1 MFMGCHMDA
10 KRLPMNDRVAHF
22 LSRIEASRNL
32 PSLPQVLLKLIEA
45 CRNEETTIRDIAQII
60 SGDSALSARILG
72 IVNSPFYRRA
82 EKIIRVDDALFQ
94 LGRDSVRNIAVSA
107 SIHQVFSKVNN
118 QSLFSM
124 KLYWRHA
131 LLCAVL
137 ARRLADKA
145 SYKAAELSF
154 LSGILHDVG
163 RMVLWVNFP
172 EEYGKVLKAAGS
184 QSELLL
190 EGELKMGITHSEV
203 GSWLLNRWGLDAFT
217 VDAVRYHHEPLER
230 IHNAFP
236 LVKIV
241 YAANLLSSDIPESD
255 FSRYKV
261 IRELFGISFT
271 DITEMISSAEEE
283 VRELAESL
291 DIQIDPVDIHR
302 QPLDRKDEEKK
313 EELTG
318 EVRDVALLQT
328 AMQSLLEAP
337 DRDAIQKAARQ
348 GIEILFSTH
357 AVLLF
362 LLDRDRELLILQDI
376 EGSKLSSGQ
385 ELTIPMGRNE
395 SLPVRALQQKAI
407 LGTLER
413 RDQGGLTIMDEML
426 VHYLASQEILCLP
439 LVNQKEAV
447 GVFVIGT
454 DRASAPSLAA
464 QSRLLAL
471 FADQV
476 SMAMRLEQLRKAQVR
491 LYQAGRLA
499 ASAALARKVAHEV
512 NNPLSIIKNYLKIL
526 GMKLGADNL
535 AQDELRI
542 VNEEIDRVALII
554 RQLTDLTSEKDRVRQ
569 TVDVNSL
576 LRDLA
581 TIIEKSFSTGNRIL
595 FHLDLDPSLPGLVT
609 DRNGLKQVLINLL
622 KNAIEAMKQG
632 GNLFVRTKY
641 LVSKDLAELAGK
653 QEGKAEQHI
662 EISVRDDG
670 PGIPEAVR
678 QRLFEPY
685 VTTKG
690 EGHSGLGLSVVY
702 SIVKDLGGAI
712 QCETAEGKGTAFI
725 IRFPLNGTTK
735 TA

>member
-10 KRLPMNDRVAHF
+10 KRSPMNDRAAHF

-107 SIHQVFSKVNN
+107 SIHQVFSKVNG

-137 ARRLADKA
+137 ARRLADKI

-172 EEYGKVLKAAGS
+172 EEYGKVLKAAGN
-184 QSELLL
+184 QSEHLL

-230 IHNAFP
+230 IHNSFP

-291 DIQIDPVDIHR
+291 GIQIDPVDIHR

-348 GIEILFSTH
+348 GIEILFSTP

-376 EGSKLSSGQ
+376 EGSKLSTGQ

-464 QSRLLAL
+464 QSRLLVL

-725 IRFPLNGTTK
+725 IRFPLNGITK

>member
-1 MFMGCHMDA
+1 MNA
-10 KRLPMNDRVAHF
+10 KRSPLDDRAAYF

-45 CRNEETTIRDIAQII
+45 CRNEQTSIQEIAQII

-82 EKIIRVDDALFQ
+82 EKIIRMEDALFQ

-107 SIHQVFSKVNN
+107 SVHQVFSKVNDR
-118 QSLFSM
+118 SLFSM
-124 KLYWRHA
+124 KLYWRHS

-154 LSGILHDVG
+154 LSGLLHDVG

-172 EEYGKVLKAAGS
+172 EEYGKVLKGAGG

-190 EGELKMGITHSEV
+190 EGELKMGISHTEV
-203 GSWLLNRWGLDAFT
+203 GSWLLKRWGLDAFT

-241 YAANLLSSDIPESD
+241 YAANLLSSESPETD
-255 FSRYKV
+255 FSRHKV
-261 IRELFGISFT
+261 IRELFGISFS
-271 DITEMISSAEEE
+271 DITDMFSAAKEEL
-283 VRELAESL
+283 RELAESL
-291 DIQIDPVDIHR
+291 DIQIDPIDSLLQ
-302 QPLDRKDEEKK
+302 QPHDRKDEEKQ
-313 EELTG
+313 EALSG
-318 EVRDVALLQT
+318 EIRDVALLQV

-337 DRDAIQKAARQ
+337 DRDAIQKAARH
-348 GIEILFSTH
+348 GVELLFGTS

-362 LLDRDRELLILQDI
+362 IHDRDRDLLILQDAS
-376 EGSKLSSGQ
+376 GTRLPSGQ

-395 SLPVRALQQKAI
+395 SLPVKALTQKEI
-407 LGTLER
+407 LGTLEKR
-413 RDQGGLTIMDEML
+413 GQETLTIMDEML
-426 VHYLASQEILCLP
+426 VHILESEELLCLP
-439 LVNQKEAV
+439 LASQKEIV
-447 GVFVIGT
+447 GVFVIGV
-454 DRASAPSLAA
+454 DRPSAASLVSK
-464 QSRLLAL
+464 SRLLTL
-471 FADQV
+471 YADQV
-476 SMAMRLEQLRKAQVR
+476 AMALQLDQMRKAQTR

-499 ASAALARKVAHEV
+499 ASSALARKVAHEV

-554 RQLTDLTSEKDRVRQ
+554 RQLTDISSEKDRVRQ

-576 LRDLA
+576 LRDLSM
-581 TIIEKSFSTGNRIL
+581 IIEKSFSRANPIR
-595 FHLDLDPSLPGLVT
+595 FHLDFDPALPGLLT

-632 GNLFVRTKY
+632 GNVFVKTKH
-641 LVSKDLAELAGK
+641 LVSKDLTDLAGK
-653 QEGKAEQHI
+653 QRGKAEQHI
-662 EISVRDDG
+662 EISLRDDG
-670 PGIPEAVR
+670 PGISETVR
-678 QRLFEPY
+678 QSLFEPY

-702 SIVKDLGGAI
+702 SIVKDLGGTI
-712 QCETAEGKGTAFI
+712 QCESEEGKGTTFI
-725 IRFPLNGTTK
+725 LRFPLNGS
-735 TA
+735 ARNA

>member
-1 MFMGCHMDA
+1 MDT
-10 KRLPMNDRVAHF
+10 KRSSMDDRAAHF
-22 LSRIEASRNL
+22 LSRIEVSKNL
-32 PSLPQVLLKLIEA
+32 PSLPQVLLRLIEA
-45 CRNEETTIRDIAQII
+45 CRNEEATVRDIAQII

-82 EKIIRVDDALFQ
+82 EKIVRVEDALFQ

-107 SIHQVFSKVNN
+107 SIHQVFSKVNG
-118 QSLFSM
+118 QSLFNM

-137 ARRLADKA
+137 SRRLADKV
-145 SYKAAELSF
+145 SYKAPELSF

-172 EEYGKVLKAAGS
+172 EEYGKVLEAARN
-184 QSELLL
+184 QSDLLL
-190 EGELKMGITHSEV
+190 AGEIRMGISHAEV

-241 YAANLLSSDIPESD
+241 YSANLLSAAMPDSDSPQH
-255 FSRYKV
+255 KV

-271 DITEMISSAEEE
+271 EITEMVSAAQEE
-283 VRELAESL
+283 VRELAESME
-291 DIQIDPVDIHR
+291 IQIEPAHHSP
-302 QPLDRKDEEKK
+302 QPLDHKDKEKQ
-313 EELTG
+313 EILTG

-328 AMQSLLEAP
+328 TMQSLTEAA

-348 GIEILFSTH
+348 GMEILFGTP
-357 AVLLF
+357 AILLF
-362 LLDRDRELLILQDI
+362 LYERDRELLILQDAP
-376 EGSKLSSGQ
+376 GSGLPLGQ

-395 SLPVRALQQKAI
+395 SLPVKALMQKTI

-413 RDQGGLTIMDEML
+413 RDRGALTIMDEML
-426 VHYLASQEILCLP
+426 VHLLASEEILCLP
-439 LVNQKEAV
+439 LVSQKEAV
-447 GVFVIGT
+447 GAFVIGT

-464 QSRLLAL
+464 QSRLLTL
-471 FADQV
+471 FAGQV
-476 SMAMRLEQLRKAQVR
+476 AMALRLDEMRKAQTR
-491 LYQAGRLA
+491 LYQTGRLA
-499 ASAALARKVAHEV
+499 ASSALARKVAHEV

-526 GMKLGADNL
+526 GMKLGADNQ
-535 AQDELRI
+535 AKDELRI
-542 VNEEIDRVALII
+542 LNEEIDRVTLII

-581 TIIEKSFSTGNRIL
+581 TIIEKSFSAGIRVRI
-595 FHLDLDPSLPGLVT
+595 HLDLDPALPGLVT

-622 KNAIEAMKQG
+622 KNAIEAMKQD
-632 GNLFVRTKY
+632 GNLFVKTKH
-641 LVSKDLAELAGK
+641 LVSRDLSELAGK
-653 QEGKAEQHI
+653 QQGRAEQYI

-670 PGIPEAVR
+670 PGIPEAVK

-702 SIVKDLGGAI
+702 SIVKDLGGTI
-712 QCETAEGKGTAFI
+712 QCESAEGKGSTFV
-725 IRFPLNGTTK
+725 IRFSLNGAIK
-735 TA
+735 NA

>member
-1 MFMGCHMDA
+1 
-10 KRLPMNDRVAHF
+10 MNDRASHF

-32 PSLPQVLLKLIEA
+32 PSLPQVLLKLIDA

-82 EKIIRVDDALFQ
+82 EKIIRVEDALFQ
-94 LGRDSVRNIAVSA
+94 LGRDSVRNIAVSS
-107 SIHQVFSKVNN
+107 SIHQVFSKVNG
-118 QSLFSM
+118 QSLFNM

-172 EEYGKVLKAAGS
+172 EEYGKVLKAAGN

-302 QPLDRKDEEKK
+302 QPLDRKDGEKQ

-348 GIEILFSTH
+348 GIELLFSTP

-362 LLDRDRELLILQDI
+362 LLDRDRELLVLQDI
-376 EGSKLSSGQ
+376 AGSKLSSGQ

-439 LVNQKEAV
+439 LVSQKEAV

-476 SMAMRLEQLRKAQVR
+476 AMAMRLEQIRKAQVR

-595 FHLDLDPSLPGLVT
+595 FHLDLDPSLPGIVT

-653 QEGKAEQHI
+653 QEGKAEQYI

-670 PGIPEAVR
+670 PGISEAVR
-678 QRLFEPY
+678 QSLFEPY

-702 SIVKDLGGAI
+702 SIVKDLGGTI
-712 QCETAEGKGTAFI
+712 QCESAEGKGTAFI
-725 IRFPLNGTTK
+725 IRFPLNGVTK